1 MDTNI
6 KARRQAVRERAISN
20 RRLTIGDRIGL
31 TVLAVVGAY
40 LIGAYALGEGSY
52 TCRVSGVTVQYGDT
66 LWQIVRD
73 NCEGDLERATDD
85 LSDKYGRIIQHGQ
98 RVELVSKD

>member
-6 KARRQAVRERAISN
+6 KARRKVARDKAISN
-20 RRLTIGDRIGL
+20 RRLTVGDRIGL
-31 TVLAVVGAY
+31 TVLAVVSAY
-40 LIGAYALGEGSY
+40 LLGAYALGEGSY
-52 TCRVSGVTVQYGDT
+52 TCRVSGVTVHYGDT

-85 LSDKYGRIIQHGQ
+85 LSDKYGRIIHNGQ
-98 RVELVSKD
+98 RIELESKD

>member
-6 KARRQAVRERAISN
+6 KARRQAVRDRAISN
-20 RRLTIGDRIGL
+20 RRLR
-31 TVLAVVGAY
+31 LADKIAIIVGASILGY
-40 LIGAYALGEGSY
+40 LVGAYALGEGSY
-52 TCRVSGVTVQYGDT
+52 TCKVSGVTANYGDT

-85 LSDKYGRIIQHGQ
+85 LFDKYGRIIHNGQ
-98 RVELVSKD
+98 RIELMSKD